1 MNLINEDDEKQKAL
15 NFEISE
21 ENLTHS
27 SAGTIITNGIIYEK
41 YDKNLNNRPDYEC
54 IRTLYVISWL
64 HYLVL
69 IFVIIVFCVWLCL
82 PEIDI
87 SGFDK
92 IFIYISG
99 YLSFISSILF
109 TLIPISIKYT
119 ISSSKKLF
127 TYQYMSFIPN
137 ICLIKVNRINIEDA
151 AYFREDLKLIKFI
164 TNIPNYY
171 LKLIKVN
178 KNNEEEVLINFGLW
192 SPNNN
197 DSQRKTLYR
206 VQKMARLL
214 NDIIGFDINIIKNIQ
229 KAYDNKDNVT
239 LQKIADEMDQDKKVL
254 YQNLLNKLGIDI
266 KLL

>member
-1 MNLINEDDEKQKAL
+1 MNYINEDDEKQKAL
-15 NFEISE
+15 TFEISE
-21 ENLTHS
+21 ENLTPS

-54 IRTLYVISWL
+54 SRTLYGIAWL
-64 HYLVL
+64 HYIVL
-69 IFVIIVFCVWLCL
+69 IFVALIFCFYLCIPDMNIL
-82 PEIDI
+82 KYD
-87 SGFDK
+87 
-92 IFIYISG
+92 IFINMAIILIVIS
-99 YLSFISSILF
+99 IIQF

-119 ISSSKKLF
+119 ISSSKKQF

-137 ICLIKVNRINIEDA
+137 IFLRKKNIINIEDA